1 MKEEFSSARSVPE
14 IMKGMLD
21 FSHLL
26 EKSGTDAALAE
37 LVKTRASQI
46 NSARRIHIR
55 AIDGRDGGERSD
67 NLLAGWRWSPL
78 YSDRQRAALA
88 WTEALTVMAEG
99 HAPDAAFAELRRH
112 FSDPELIQLTLTIAI
127 VNAWNRVAIGLHLM
141 DAAMT
146 IDAEARP
153 NPTQPNR

>member
-1 MKEEFSSARSVPE
+1 MREEFSSAKSVPE

-26 EKSGTDAALAE
+26 EKSGTDEALAE

-46 NSARRIHIR
+46 NGARRIHMR
-55 AIDGRDGGERSD
+55 AIDGRDGGERGD

-78 YSDRQRAALA
+78 YSDRERAALA

-99 HAPDAAFAELRRH
+99 HAPDAAFAELRRQLLRSGAGAAH
-112 FSDPELIQLTLTIAI
+112 ADDCHRQCLEPRRDRSPPHGCSDD
-127 VNAWNRVAIGLHLM
+127 H
-141 DAAMT
+141 
-146 IDAEARP
+146 
-153 NPTQPNR
+153 

>member
-14 IMKGMLD
+14 IVKGMLD

-26 EKSGTDAALAE
+26 EKSGTDASLAE

-46 NSARRIHIR
+46 NGARRIQMR
-55 AIDGRDGGERSD
+55 AIDHRDGGERSD

-78 YSDRQRAALA
+78 YSDRERAALA

-99 HAPDAAFAELRRH
+99 RAPDAAFAELRQH
-112 FSDPELIQLTLTIAI
+112 FSDPELVQLTLTIAI
-127 VNAWNRVAIGLHLM
+127 VNAWNRVANGLRLM

-146 IDAEARP
+146 IDACATSKE
-153 NPTQPNR
+153 QQ

>member
-14 IMKGMLD
+14 IVKGMLD

-26 EKSGTDAALAE
+26 EKGGTDAALAE

-46 NSARRIHIR
+46 NGARRIQMR
-55 AIDGRDGGERSD
+55 AIDGRDGGEKGD

-78 YSDRQRAALA
+78 YSDRERAALA

-99 HAPDAAFAELRRH
+99 RASDAAFAELRQH
-112 FSDPELIQLTLTIAI
+112 FSDPELVQLTLTIAI
-127 VNAWNRVAIGLHLM
+127 VNAWNRVANGLRLM

-146 IDAEARP
+146 IDACATSKE
-153 NPTQPNR
+153 QQ

>member
-1 MKEEFSSARSVPE
+1 MREEFGSARSVPE

-21 FSHLL
+21 FSRLL
-26 EKSGTDAALAE
+26 EKSGTDASLAE

-46 NSARRIHIR
+46 NGARRIHMR
-55 AIDGRDGGERSD
+55 AIDGEKSD

-78 YSDRQRAALA
+78 YRDRERAALA

-99 HAPDAAFAELRRH
+99 QAPDAAFADVRRQ
-112 FSDPELIQLTLTIAI
+112 FSDPELVQLTLTIAI
-127 VNAWNRVAIGLHLM
+127 VNAWNRVATGLRLM

-146 IDAEARP
+146 IDAEARS
-153 NPTQPNR
+153 NPTQSNR

>member
-21 FSHLL
+21 FSRLL
-26 EKSGTDAALAE
+26 EKSGPDAALAE

-46 NSARRIHIR
+46 NGARRIHVR
-55 AIDGRDGGERSD
+55 TIDGRDDGERGD

-78 YSDRQRAALA
+78 YSDRERAALA

-99 HAPDAAFAELRRH
+99 HAPDAAFADARRQ
-112 FSDPELIQLTLTIAI
+112 FSDPELVQLTLTIAI
-127 VNAWNRVAIGLHLM
+127 VNAWNRVATGLRLM
-141 DAAMT
+141 DAAKT